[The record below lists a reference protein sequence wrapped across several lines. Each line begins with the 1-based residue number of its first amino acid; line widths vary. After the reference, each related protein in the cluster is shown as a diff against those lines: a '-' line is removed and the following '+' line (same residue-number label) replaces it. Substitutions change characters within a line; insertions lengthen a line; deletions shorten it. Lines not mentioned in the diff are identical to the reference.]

1 MPEKGILFSEE
12 KETAKALNDLARHE
26 LYLRILQDIRV
37 DIEICKLE
45 GWDFK
50 EHLRNLKSMIDGFL
64 KEDKMSIKDLI

>member
-1 MPEKGILFSEE
+1 MPEKGILSSEE

-37 DIEICKLE
+37 DIEVCKLE

-64 KEDKMSIKDLI
+64 KEDKING